1 MKKKLLAL
9 IDRHNAVVDA
19 LSECDLPVPE
29 GKVFRAMEI
38 WHKLA
43 CEGYDITHMAREAG
57 IDAKCDMQAGR
68 ITVYGDIKE
77 SATDAEG
84 VCPVCGGKI
93 EHTGELIPTCDCV
106 TSACKSQIKRDPYDP
121 PGTYREKCNAHG
133 WGFVQGVS
141 QAFKEQDEQNQEW
154 GLVLVVPQAVTD
166 SMADMGKKT
175 SYGKMKGGHSDYRSM
190 GYQDGRKFDPT
201 TRLSGAPERA
211 AIGGGC

>member
-77 SATDAEG
+77 SAGDFIMILDHLLKLDGLEIELCGRWLWIGGNTKPHKEKLKACGCRWSNSKKLWYWHFAEDGDRWHRGNKSMNQIRRKYGSTRFDADAEE
-84 VCPVCGGKI
+84 PV
-93 EHTGELIPTCDCV
+93 
-106 TSACKSQIKRDPYDP
+106 
-121 PGTYREKCNAHG
+121 
-133 WGFVQGVS
+133 
-141 QAFKEQDEQNQEW
+141 
-154 GLVLVVPQAVTD
+154 
-166 SMADMGKKT
+166 
-175 SYGKMKGGHSDYRSM
+175 
-190 GYQDGRKFDPT
+190 
-201 TRLSGAPERA
+201 A
-211 AIGGGC
+211 AITA